1 MQNSKTFL
9 LVLLGLL
16 SAFGPFV
23 TDMYLPGLPSMTVYF
38 NTTAPMVQLGI
49 TTAMLGL
56 GFGQIIIG
64 PLSDKYGR
72 KLPLMISLWLFILS
86 TVACIFAWNIGAF
99 IFFRFLQGIAGA
111 GGIVISRSVATD
123 CYTGKELA
131 RAFAMISAINGLAPI
146 LAPVGG
152 GIMLKFTNWVGIF
165 TFLLFLGAI
174 LILLCGRLKES
185 LPAERRITV
194 PAFSSFRNFLP
205 LLVKRE
211 FMGYVLIQA
220 FTFGTIFAYI
230 SSSPFIL
237 QEHYELSPLSY
248 SLCFAINAIAL
259 IIGTTSA
266 SWFRNIRQGVATG
279 VAGSFVLSIFTGLTL
294 WFELP
299 ILYFEIALFLTL
311 VFGGLVL
318 PTSTALALDTERQNA
333 GTASAIFGAV
343 SFLAGGIVS
352 PLVGVGNIL
361 HSTAIIM
368 VTSSAIAMLLVCG
381 KRKTFTQP
389 VRGV

>member
-38 NTTAPMVQLGI
+38 DTTASLVQLGI

-56 GFGQIIIG
+56 AFGQVIIG

-72 KLPLMISLWLFILS
+72 KLPLMASLWLFILS
-86 TVACIFAWNIGAF
+86 TIACIFSWNIGAF

-123 CYTGKELA
+123 CYSGKELA
-131 RAFAMISAINGLAPI
+131 KAFAMISAVNGLAPI

-152 GIMLKFTNWVGIF
+152 GIMLKFTNWLGIF
-165 TFLLFLGAI
+165 AFLLFIGI
-174 LILLCGRLKES
+174 VLILLCLKLKES

-194 PAFSSFRNFLP
+194 PAFSSFRNFIP
-205 LLVKRE
+205 LLGKRE

-237 QEHYELSPLSY
+237 QEHYRLSPLAY
-248 SLCFAINAIAL
+248 SLCFAINAVAL
-259 IIGTTSA
+259 IIGTASA
-266 SWFRNIRQGVATG
+266 GRFRNIRKGVVTG
-279 VAGSFVLSIFTGLTL
+279 VAGSFVLSIFTGVTL
-294 WFELP
+294 WLEMP
-299 ILYFEIALFLTL
+299 IIYFEIALFLTL
-311 VFGGLVL
+311 AFGGIVL
-318 PTSTALALDTERQNA
+318 PTSTALALDTERQNT
-333 GTASAIFGAV
+333 GTASAIFGAI
-343 SFLAGGIVS
+343 SFLTGGIVS
-352 PLVGVGNIL
+352 PLVGIGNIL

-368 VTSSAIAMLLVCG
+368 VASSAIALLLVCG
-381 KRKTFTQP
+381 KRKTFIQP
-389 VRGV
+389 MRRI

>member
-9 LVLLGLL
+9 LILLGLL

-38 NTTAPMVQLGI
+38 DTTASLVQLGI

-56 GFGQIIIG
+56 AFGQVIIG

-72 KLPLMISLWLFILS
+72 KLPLMASLWLFILS
-86 TVACIFAWNIGAF
+86 TIACIFSWNIGAF

-123 CYTGKELA
+123 CYSGKELA
-131 RAFAMISAINGLAPI
+131 KAFAMISAVNGLAPI
-146 LAPVGG
+146 LAPIGG
-152 GIMLKFTNWVGIF
+152 GIMLKFTNWLGIF
-165 TFLLFLGAI
+165 AFLLFIGI
-174 LILLCGRLKES
+174 VLILLCLKLKES

-194 PAFSSFRNFLP
+194 PAFSSFRNFIP
-205 LLVKRE
+205 LLGKRE

-237 QEHYELSPLSY
+237 QEHYRLSPLAY
-248 SLCFAINAIAL
+248 SLCFAINAVAL
-259 IIGTTSA
+259 IIGTASA
-266 SWFRNIRQGVATG
+266 GRFRNIRKGVVTG
-279 VAGSFVLSIFTGLTL
+279 VAGSFVLSIFTGVTL
-294 WFELP
+294 WLEMP
-299 ILYFEIALFLTL
+299 IIYFEIALFLTL
-311 VFGGLVL
+311 AFGGIVL

-333 GTASAIFGAV
+333 GTASAIFGAI

-352 PLVGVGNIL
+352 PLVGIGNIL

-368 VTSSAIAMLLVCG
+368 VASSAIALLLVCG
-381 KRKTFTQP
+381 KRKTFIQP
-389 VRGV
+389 MRRI